1 MEMKNNVNIHKS
13 GWGKSIFNY
22 GKWYFLSSILTKG
35 LSVLLL
41 PIYTR
46 YLNPTDY
53 GILQSLN
60 SIALFLPVLL
70 SLSLDSAFGRFF
82 HNYKHS
88 NKQLKLLFSTVF
100 WFVVVYG
107 SLVLFLIFLTS
118 KYWVTELLTVPVFP
132 YVYLAFI
139 PALLTQLAQL
149 GKVFLEQSLQA
160 QKTTLLDVISAI
172 LNAGISIWLL
182 IGFHLGVIGRLWG
195 GMVSA
200 VFLVIFYVFYFYRI
214 GYLKFIFSK
223 KLCRQA
229 LKYAVPLVPAMAGS
243 WIAGLSD
250 RLVIAK
256 YCTLADVGL
265 YSLAFQLAMILY
277 LIGDAITRVLGP
289 ITMSGLVEDKE
300 NVKKKMADYAL
311 ILWTLMLV
319 LNLGIALFAKEF
331 VALISDKAFS
341 SSYSLIAVISFIY
354 VLGMQYRFPMTVIS
368 YYNKTW
374 IISTGSVFMGI
385 TNLIFNLIFVPI
397 YGYVAAAWAT
407 NVSMLLF
414 TLWLFFWGQKLEKV
428 QYKWKRYIQ
437 VFGVFSISIVL
448 SVRYLNNEMID
459 LFSFLCK
466 CGIFFITSLI
476 MVYFTDRNIFQ
487 YFLIKKSM

>member
-1 MEMKNNVNIHKS
+1 MSVDSPIHKRS
-13 GWGKSIFNY
+13 WKSSIINY

-41 PIYTR
+41 PVYTR
-46 YLNPTDY
+46 YLDPADY

-60 SIALFLPVLL
+60 SAALFLPVVL

-82 HNYKHS
+82 HDYKHS
-88 NKQLKLLFSTVF
+88 RKQLELLFSTVF
-100 WFVVVYG
+100 WFVAMYG
-107 SLVLFLIFLTS
+107 SLVLFLVFVTS
-118 KYWVTELLTVPVFP
+118 KYWVPQLLTVPVFP

-139 PALLTQLAQL
+139 PALLSQLAQL

-160 QKTTLLDVISAI
+160 QKTTLLDVLSAV

-182 IGFHLGVIGRLWG
+182 VSFHLGVIGRLWG
-195 GMVSA
+195 GLVSA
-200 VFLVIFYVFYFYRI
+200 VFLLIFYVFYFCRI

-223 KLCRQA
+223 KLCRRT

-300 NVKKKMADYAL
+300 NVKKKVADYAL

-319 LNLGIALFAKEF
+319 LNLGIVLFAKEF
-331 VALISDKAFS
+331 VALVSDKAFS
-341 SSYSLIAVISFIY
+341 SSYSLIAIISFIY

-374 IISTGSVFMGI
+374 IISTGSIFMGVANLVL
-385 TNLIFNLIFVPI
+385 NLIFIPV

-414 TLWLFFWGQKLEKV
+414 SLWLFYWGQRLEKI
-428 QYKWKRYIQ
+428 QYKWKRYAL
-437 VFGVFSISIVL
+437 VFGLFLISIGLSLKYLSNSIISVFSLV
-448 SVRYLNNEMID
+448 
-459 LFSFLCK
+459 CK
-466 CGIFFITSLI
+466 CGLFIIASFI
-476 MVYFTDRNIFQ
+476 MVYFTDKNIFQ
-487 YFLIKKSM
+487 YFRIRKNRD

>member
-1 MEMKNNVNIHKS
+1 MSIDNNIHKRS
-13 GWGKSIFNY
+13 WRKSVITY
-22 GKWYFLSSILTKG
+22 GKWYFLSSVLTKG
-35 LSVLLL
+35 LSIILL
-41 PIYTR
+41 PIYTK

-60 SIALFLPVLL
+60 SVALFLPVIL

-82 HNYKHS
+82 HNYKHN
-88 NKQLKLLFSTVF
+88 NKQLELLFSTVF
-100 WFVVVYG
+100 WFVMMYG
-107 SLVLFLIFLTS
+107 SFVLLLVFVTS
-118 KYWVTELLTVPVFP
+118 KYWVPGLLTVPVFP

-160 QKTTLLDVISAI
+160 QKTTLLDVISAV

-200 VFLVIFYVFYFYRI
+200 IFLVIFYIFYFFRI

-223 KLCRQA
+223 KICEQA
-229 LKYAVPLVPAMAGS
+229 LKYAIPLVPAMAGS

-277 LIGDAITRVLGP
+277 LVGDAITRVLGP

-319 LNLGIALFAKEF
+319 LNLGIALFAKEL

-341 SSYSLIAVISFIY
+341 SSYSLIAIISFIY

-374 IISTGSVFMGI
+374 IISLASIFMGI
-385 TNLIFNLIFVPI
+385 SNLVLNLIFIPI
-397 YGYVAAAWAT
+397 YGYVAAAWTT
-407 NVSMLLF
+407 NVSMVLF
-414 TLWLFFWGQKLEKV
+414 SLWLFYWGQRLEKI
-428 QYKWKRYIQ
+428 QYKWKRYSL
-437 VFGVFSISIVL
+437 VFIVFSVSIILSSVLLDNTKINFL
-448 SVRYLNNEMID
+448 SV
-459 LFSFLCK
+459 LCK
-466 CGIFFITSLI
+466 CVIFGFFSFVMLYITNN
-476 MVYFTDRNIFQ
+476 NIFHYLKQ
-487 YFLIKKSM
+487 NVFFKK